1 MEKHGSIRR
10 SVNDP
15 EVALPSSPTPNNLN
29 GIFASLE
36 MVSERFSPK
45 FLVVDE
51 TGAVPDVEFHVG
63 FLLENDVSEGTVE
76 NFIGVGLAPNLVF
89 CNWLILVDKLLPG
102 VNGGDAMSRVFLRVC
117 ITSEICSCNQAWLI
131 AFGWH

>member
-15 EVALPSSPTPNNLN
+15 EVALPPSPTPNNLN

-36 MVSERFSPK
+36 MVSKRFSPK

-51 TGAVPDVEFHVG
+51 TGAVTDVEFHVG
-63 FLLENDVSEGTVE
+63 FLL
-76 NFIGVGLAPNLVF
+76 
-89 CNWLILVDKLLPG
+89 
-102 VNGGDAMSRVFLRVC
+102 
-117 ITSEICSCNQAWLI
+117 
-131 AFGWH
+131 